1 MDRMKTGLLFFLAW
15 FVFSGPV
22 MADDWSYAPEYE
34 ASPSAKLGINDPSA
48 IPSPTPIVVPP
59 GRQPEVTCKL
69 TITLPADTKAPMEAR
84 FVASGRADGQAVNQ
98 FRYLFGDGESA
109 TGSGTMRHTY
119 TAPGSY
125 QVRVTP
131 MIEGVVNVPICKS
144 KIVVTG
150 EAVSKGDSRVD
161 LAIEPSPTALATS
174 AATAMV
180 QPKTGPSQWYWV
192 SLLSLLTVW
201 LGAVSWYQ
209 RQHPRIG

>member
-22 MADDWSYAPEYE
+22 MAVDWSYAPEYE
-34 ASPSAKLGINDPSA
+34 ASPSATPA
-48 IPSPTPIVVPP
+48 VPPSPTPIVVPP

-69 TITLPADTKAPMEAR
+69 SITLPADTRAPMEAQ
-84 FVASGRADGQAVNQ
+84 FSASGRVDGQAVNL
-98 FRYLFGDGESA
+98 FRYLFGDGESV

-119 TAPGSY
+119 TEPGSY
-125 QVRVTP
+125 QIRVTP
-131 MIEGVVNVPICKS
+131 VIEGVVNVPICKS
-144 KIVVTG
+144 IIVVTG
-150 EAVSKGDSRVD
+150 EAVLKGGSQADSV
-161 LAIEPSPTALATS
+161 AEPSPTAPATS